1 MSNFSLPL
9 QFLSVMKSVIEI
21 CEGAKMVFEKID
33 RNSWKRKEYFEH
45 YFTNIPC
52 TYSMTVKVD
61 ITQIKKKQMKL
72 YPAMLYYI
80 TTIVNRHSEFRTAIN
95 QSGELGIYDEMIP
108 SYTIF
113 HKDTET
119 FSDIWTAY
127 MPDFETFVAAYEND
141 MQRYGSNHGM
151 IGKPDV
157 PENAFTVSM
166 IPWSTFE
173 SFNLNL
179 QKGYDYLIPIFTMGK
194 YYKEDEKIIL
204 PLAIQVHHAVC
215 DGFHICRFV
224 NELQELINS

>member
-1 MSNFSLPL
+1 
-9 QFLSVMKSVIEI
+9 MKSVIEI
-21 CEGAKMVFEKID
+21 CEDAKMVFEKID